1 MKYILETERLRLREF
16 TSDDCDFIIA
26 LLNSP
31 GWLQFIGDRNV
42 RNHEQAKLYL
52 ENGPL
57 KSYRV
62 NGYGLYMVEKKND
75 IDGEPA
81 MASGVGMCGLLNR
94 DTLDC
99 PDIGFAFLPDFSGMG
114 YALEIAKATLIYAKE
129 KLGLQKIAA
138 ITLPGNVRSIRLL
151 EKLGLSFRNTIR
163 SANDE
168 ELLLYS
174 N

>member
-16 TSDDCDFIIA
+16 TYDDCDFIIE

-42 RNHEQAKLYL
+42 RNREQAQHYL
-52 ENGPL
+52 ENGPF

-62 NGYGLYMVEKKND
+62 NGYGLYMVEKKNGMEEKSALS
-75 IDGEPA
+75 I
-81 MASGVGMCGLLNR
+81 GMCGILNR

-99 PDIGFAFLPDFSGMG
+99 PDIGFALLPDFGGMG
-114 YALEIAKATLIYAKE
+114 YALEIARATLVYAKE

-151 EKLGLSFRNTIR
+151 EKLGLSFRNKIH
-163 SANDE
+163 SASGD